1 MEKKL
6 SENCY
11 RVLSVISK
19 DREHPTFV
27 RDIRALT
34 GLSRRRITDAV
45 RELRETHPICST
57 KYEPGGYWIGNKDD
71 VEEVIQS
78 LKRTAATTIETAN
91 NLRKIYNKME

>member
-19 DREHPTFV
+19 DRNHPTFM
-27 RDIRALT
+27 RDIRSLT

-45 RELRETHPICST
+45 RELREKYPICST

-71 VEEVIQS
+71 LQEVILS
-78 LKRTAATTIETAN
+78 LQRTAETTLETAD
-91 NLRKIYNKME
+91 NLRRLYAKME